1 MILTVISIIAPIPFI
16 AEKEGHMR
24 WSIIA
29 EFHKNRILTD
39 PKLKMIQSRQLLDVS
54 RSEKHNT
61 EEIKKNTCFICGLER
76 KDFDNKN
83 VTFEVQSP
91 VET

>member
-1 MILTVISIIAPIPFI
+1 MT
-16 AEKEGHMR
+16 
-24 WSIIA
+24 
-29 EFHKNRILTD
+29 
-39 PKLKMIQSRQLLDVS
+39 QSKQLLGVS

-83 VTFEVQSP
+83 VTFEVQLKAKEQMTTFHLRIMS
-91 VET
+91 TRSITCGTICGSSS

>member
-1 MILTVISIIAPIPFI
+1 M
-16 AEKEGHMR
+16 K
-24 WSIIA
+24 
-29 EFHKNRILTD
+29 
-39 PKLKMIQSRQLLDVS
+39 QLWGVS

-83 VTFEVQSP
+83 VTFEVKLN
-91 VET
+91 

>member
-1 MILTVISIIAPIPFI
+1 M
-16 AEKEGHMR
+16 
-24 WSIIA
+24 
-29 EFHKNRILTD
+29 
-39 PKLKMIQSRQLLDVS
+39 S

-83 VTFEVQSP
+83 VTFEVQFQTLGTDGHIVTFYPGSCQQGAQH
-91 VET
+91 VELSVVHRLDKGADSLQEPDSTNNQFHTR

>member
-1 MILTVISIIAPIPFI
+1 M
-16 AEKEGHMR
+16 
-24 WSIIA
+24 
-29 EFHKNRILTD
+29 
-39 PKLKMIQSRQLLDVS
+39 DVS

-83 VTFEVQSP
+83 VTFEVQFPIKSP
-91 VET
+91 

>member
-1 MILTVISIIAPIPFI
+1 MKFNQI
-16 AEKEGHMR
+16 AEL
-24 WSIIA
+24 
-29 EFHKNRILTD
+29 HKNRILTE
-39 PKLKMIQSRQLLDVS
+39 PKLKMINPRPLLGVS

-83 VTFEVQSP
+83 VTFEVQFP
-91 VET
+91 IKPP

>member
-1 MILTVISIIAPIPFI
+1 MILRVISITAPIPFI
-16 AEKEGHMR
+16 AEEKGHMR
-24 WSIIA
+24 WE
-29 EFHKNRILTD
+29 EFHKKLTD
-39 PKLKMIQSRQLLDVS
+39 PKMKQLWGVS

-83 VTFEVQSP
+83 VTFEVKFN
-91 VET
+91 